1 MDLADLNLCTATWL
15 IVHKGMKL
23 IAPPNTIDQ
32 NVFLTVG
39 SGLKLW
45 QIKKKERKI
54 NCF

>member
-15 IVHKGMKL
+15 IVHEGMKL
-23 IAPPNTIDQ
+23 IAPPNTMDQ

-45 QIKKKERKI
+45 QIKKERK
-54 NCF
+54 NLH